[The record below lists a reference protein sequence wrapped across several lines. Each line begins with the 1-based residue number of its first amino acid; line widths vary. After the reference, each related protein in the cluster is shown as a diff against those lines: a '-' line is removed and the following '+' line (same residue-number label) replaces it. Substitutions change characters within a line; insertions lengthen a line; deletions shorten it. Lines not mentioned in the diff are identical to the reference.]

1 MSARPKSSAI
11 RKVHL
16 REPEPT
22 GTIPPIPELAL
33 VELMVGSR
41 TIEGVDV
48 PAGRVGT
55 VVFVYAEGEAYEVEF
70 AEPVGTLVTVPAEH
84 VREVEPVA

>member
-1 MSARPKSSAI
+1 MSAEPKSSAI
-11 RKVHL
+11 RKIHI
-16 REPEPT
+16 REPEVT
-22 GTIPPIPELAL
+22 GAIRVISELAL

-41 TIEGVDV
+41 TIDGVDV

-55 VVFVYAEGEAYEVEF
+55 VVFVYADGEAYEVEF
-70 AEPVGTLVTVPAEH
+70 AVPVGTLVTVPAEH

>member
-1 MSARPKSSAI
+1 MSAKPKSSAT

-16 REPEPT
+16 HEPAPT
-22 GTIPPIPELAL
+22 GTVRPIPELAL

-84 VREVEPVA
+84 VREAEPVA